1 LKKENNLLS
10 VRMRFRRV
18 RDGIVKSLLLL
29 FFRKEDFLVFSHCLP
44 DLITSQRNPMP
55 AYVIFI
61 RDRITDQSEMDRYAV
76 AARAA
81 RGEHPITPLVFY
93 GAAESLEGPPTD
105 GVVILAFPDM
115 QAARAWYHSPAYQAA
130 RAHRLKG
137 AEYRVI
143 LAEGLSPA
151 P

>member
-1 LKKENNLLS
+1 
-10 VRMRFRRV
+10 
-18 RDGIVKSLLLL
+18 
-29 FFRKEDFLVFSHCLP
+29 
-44 DLITSQRNPMP
+44 MP

-61 RDRITDQSEMDRYAV
+61 RERITDQSEMTLYAS

-81 RGEHPITPLVFY
+81 RGDHPVTPLAFY
-93 GAAESLEGPPTD
+93 GATETLEGPPAG

-115 QAARAWYHSPAYQAA
+115 EAARAWYDSPAYQAA

-137 AEYRVI
+137 ADYRVI
-143 LAEGLSPA
+143 LTEGINPA